1 MKNSRDVVVVKYGS
15 SSVTDE
21 HGMDAQRL
29 SAYCDEVE
37 QLRRRYAV
45 AIVSSGAIATGKA
58 MEPGRSLQTPDENFA
73 AVGSAEAFIA
83 WQKELRKK
91 RIASGMVLVTNHEIE
106 SEEGGILRRRMLS
119 MMNDRDDGIVPIANG
134 NDVLSKEGAQELRID
149 TDNDRLAGHIAE
161 LLGAKHLVLLTDMP
175 GVLNSDD
182 EVIKHVGVYNVNQT
196 LALARER
203 QIREGGGGRGGMHSK
218 VKVAYEASHAGLE
231 PGFAHIAEAT
241 NDLQAVIAC
250 RVGTHF
256 APHA

>member
-1 MKNSRDVVVVKYGS
+1 MKKSRDVVVVKYGS

-106 SEEGGILRRRMLS
+106 SEEGGILRRRMFS
-119 MMNDRDDGIVPIANG
+119 MMNAGNDGIVPIANG
-134 NDVLSKEGAQELRID
+134 NDVLSEEGVQEL
-149 TDNDRLAGHIAE
+149 LS
-161 LLGAKHLVLLTDMP
+161 L
-175 GVLNSDD
+175 
-182 EVIKHVGVYNVNQT
+182 
-196 LALARER
+196 
-203 QIREGGGGRGGMHSK
+203 
-218 VKVAYEASHAGLE
+218 
-231 PGFAHIAEAT
+231 
-241 NDLQAVIAC
+241 
-250 RVGTHF
+250 
-256 APHA
+256 